1 MREQEPLWDRLA
13 MRFTARQTPS
23 SGMVGNDD
31 PTKPTPTDP
40 RSRRKLYA
48 VIGRRHGRIQSAD
61 LIEGSGQFDVT
72 AVIPVIESFN
82 FATEIRKQTS
92 GLAMPQLVFSHW
104 ETVEIDPHWVP
115 STEEEYLQY
124 GEKADFTNVARV
136 YMDAIRERKGLPVE
150 KKLVEF
156 AEKQRTLSKNK

>member
-1 MREQEPLWDRLA
+1 MRYENRTPDSDLPGRAGTQGLGVVQAHVHGVANLAQE
-13 MRFTARQTPS
+13 S
-23 SGMVGNDD
+23 IGGG
-31 PTKPTPTDP
+31 
-40 RSRRKLYA
+40 KLYA
-48 VIGRRHGRIQSAD
+48 VIGRRQGRIQSAD

-104 ETVEIDPHWVP
+104 ETVDIDPHWVP

-136 YMDAIRERKGLPVE
+136 YMDAIRERKGLAVE

>member
-1 MREQEPLWDRLA
+1 MIDE
-13 MRFTARQTPS
+13 
-23 SGMVGNDD
+23 
-31 PTKPTPTDP
+31 
-40 RSRRKLYA
+40 
-48 VIGRRHGRIQSAD
+48 GRRHGRIQSAD

>member
-1 MREQEPLWDRLA
+1 
-13 MRFTARQTPS
+13 MRFTVRQTPS
-23 SGMVGNDD
+23 SGMAGNDD

-40 RSRRKLYA
+40 RSRRLGAERKLYA